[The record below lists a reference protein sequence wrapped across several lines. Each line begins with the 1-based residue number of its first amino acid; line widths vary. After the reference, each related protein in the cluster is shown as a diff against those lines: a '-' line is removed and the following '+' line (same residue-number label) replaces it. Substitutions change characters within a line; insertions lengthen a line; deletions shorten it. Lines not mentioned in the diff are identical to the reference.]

1 MSIRI
6 DHYHHFEAGPGLTE
20 ALNILRG
27 IEGKINKMAL
37 DQAKITAAVVHIDSV
52 DDSVLALIQQLADE
66 VRNTP
71 ADQAALD
78 KLADDLDAKAQ
89 ALADAV
95 TANTPAA
102 EPPTPTPTPE
112 PGA

>member
-1 MSIRI
+1 MIRI
-6 DHYHHFEAGPGLTE
+6 DHYHHFVTGPGLTE

-27 IEGKINKMAL
+27 TERKIDKMAL
-37 DQAKITAAVVHIDSV
+37 NQAKIEAAVAHLDSV
-52 DDSVLALIQQLADE
+52 DDSILALIQQLADE

-71 ADQAALD
+71 AEQAALD
-78 KLADDLDAKAQ
+78 ALADSLDSKAQ

-102 EPPTPTPTPE
+102 EPTPPE
-112 PGA
+112 PEPPVT